1 MWEDTLFYSILV
13 EQILTRAWA
22 SQSSVLDTSVPQ
34 KVTCSAVHS
43 DAPFHSDGPFSLS
56 SSSSGLCRISGLSC
70 WSEILINFDLLW
82 SIVFSYGE
90 FSSRYGPYGLWR
102 VRYVWGNKIF
112 QRDPTY
118 WGTTKLVASHWTAQS
133 WNTLTDSKCHEREYC
148 SALTSAIS
156 SGIL

>member
-102 VRYVWGNKIF
+102 VRSMFGETRFFREILHTKARQNLWRVIELLRVGTHL
-112 QRDPTY
+112 PTPS
-118 WGTTKLVASHWTAQS
+118 AM
-133 WNTLTDSKCHEREYC
+133 RE
-148 SALTSAIS
+148 SIVQH
-156 SGIL
+156 